1 MGGLRAALQACVVLA
16 LNFQVARSGPC
27 EGKNLKPDATL
38 KIEKTKELPDEECG
52 FDGMRTKQGDRIVV
66 HYTGKLYS
74 NCSIFDSS
82 REPVIR
88 PFEFEL
94 GKGEVI
100 QGWDRGLVKMCVGET
115 RTLTLIALLLA
126 AAAQHHCSPFEFVV
140 DGVRHSLPV
149 SRAQVAPAAALIAK
163 NLEDTSG
170 GGCPEGEPD
179 CIADALARAM
189 LAHLDACDAA
199 GAPAAPPAPAP
210 PSVSLGADARGR
222 DVAMPLLGLGTWQ
235 MDDDVAYASL
245 CAAFASGYAMVDTAA
260 GYGNARGVGRAIRDC
275 WRGARADLF
284 VMTKIPGGLAPAE
297 AWRAHREH
305 LEELGL
311 DYVDHLM
318 VHYPAGGDW
327 RNPENAS
334 RAAPNP
340 VEYHV
345 GSQNHGDLMAK
356 CAEEGIH
363 LMSFSPLCSWSGP
376 DHSLVDGPLVAGIG
390 ARYGASGAQVALRR
404 PAGARAPDL
413 LRRRDPAE
421 QRPGAHRVQRGDLR
435 LFALRR
441 RHGAARRRDDQRGA
455 GDCAV
460 A

>member
-1 MGGLRAALQACVVLA
+1 MGLRLAARRLRSLQ
-16 LNFQVARSGPC
+16 
-27 EGKNLKPDATL
+27 
-38 KIEKTKELPDEECG
+38 
-52 FDGMRTKQGDRIVV
+52 
-66 HYTGKLYS
+66 
-74 NCSIFDSS
+74 
-82 REPVIR
+82 
-88 PFEFEL
+88 
-94 GKGEVI
+94 
-100 QGWDRGLVKMCVGET
+100 
-115 RTLTLIALLLA
+115 LIALLLA
-126 AAAQHHCSPFEFVV
+126 ATAQHHCSPFEFVV

-149 SRAQVAPAAALIAK
+149 SRAQAAPAAALIAK

-199 GAPAAPPAPAP
+199 GAPAAPRTPAP

-260 GYGNARGVGRAIRDC
+260 GYGNARGVGRAVRDC
-275 WRGARADLF
+275 WPGARADLF

-327 RNPENAS
+327 RDPENAS
-334 RAAPNP
+334 RAARQDQWRALEAIWDAGEARSIGVSHYCRRHLDDVLSIARVRPSVDQ

-345 GSQNHGDLMAK
+345 GSQNHADLIAK

-376 DHSLVDGPLVAGIG
+376 DHSLVDGPLVAGVG
-390 ARYGASGAQVALRR
+390 ARYGASGAQVALRYVVQQALAHPTYFGGVIPR
-404 PAGARAPDL
+404 SSDPAHIASNAAIFDFSLSDDDMALLAAATQPAGAP
-413 LRRRDPAE
+413 
-421 QRPGAHRVQRGDLR
+421 
-435 LFALRR
+435 
-441 RHGAARRRDDQRGA
+441 